1 MVNRWCMPDSFK
13 HAASQNRRVPARIP
27 TAPLRKGVQTMTA
40 LPDDAE
46 PDDLILRAT
55 VEALKRAGVSQ

>member
-1 MVNRWCMPDSFK
+1 MRFCKPDPRR
-13 HAASQNRRVPARIP
+13 APMDNRRVPRRIP

-46 PDDLILRAT
+46 PDDLIRRAT